1 MSALTD
7 LRYLLDTSK
16 ITFSAFALILPPD
29 PKNWTM
35 MQKCG
40 KKRLTAVQ
48 MVIYFRAN
56 FDVVIY
62 LDF

>member
-1 MSALTD
+1 
-7 LRYLLDTSK
+7 
-16 ITFSAFALILPPD
+16 
-29 PKNWTM
+29 
-35 MQKCG
+35 MQKID